1 MGILLKPKEVE
12 LTDQDGVTRTYIVSR
27 LPAVQGREIVT
38 QYPLSAM
45 PKVGDYAVNEG
56 MMLKLMSYV
65 AVRKDDGT
73 DLQLTTRA
81 LIDNHVGDWETLA
94 KLEVA
99 MMEYN
104 VSFFRDG
111 RALNFF
117 EAIARKAQPW
127 ISRMLTD
134 LSAQSSRKEKP
145 P

>member
-38 QYPLSAM
+38 QYPISAM
-45 PKVGDYAVNEG
+45 PKVGDYAVNES

-73 DLQLTTRA
+73 ELQLTTRV

-99 MMEYN
+99 MMEHN

-111 RALNFF
+111 RALTFF